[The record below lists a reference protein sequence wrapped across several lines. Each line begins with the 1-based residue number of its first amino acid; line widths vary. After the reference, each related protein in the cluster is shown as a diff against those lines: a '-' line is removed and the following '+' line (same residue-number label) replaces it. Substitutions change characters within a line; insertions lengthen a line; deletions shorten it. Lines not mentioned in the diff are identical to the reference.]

1 MNILLVSESFIL
13 REYMENLFHEIIKDA
28 QVNVKIRLSETT
40 KEDLLQTDFVF
51 IDIYDEISKELK
63 IIDYIKIKNKKLK
76 TIVIDRN
83 KNKSTFK
90 KVLKYGI
97 EGYITN
103 TIEKD
108 EFINSI
114 NVDYDNSVLKYKEEY
129 IKPLNDILKTTKTI
143 VNNIIN
149 EEDTISVVTKQGT
162 EYINHIKDIK
172 HDTVSNISGIETA
185 EVIESIDILKD
196 YGEVVDDVK
205 LNKDCVNAV
214 NDIYVTEQKFAS
226 CINEK
231 IKGNLEFVRNGIMLI
246 NDDGELTIYSTNKIS
261 SINK

>member
-1 MNILLVSESFIL
+1 MICDFIYLLDDRDKLDDLVIACNHCHQIILFGE
-13 REYMENLFHEIIKDA
+13 REAMLIWKMYLKYFY
-28 QVNVKIRLSETT
+28 VLGY
-40 KEDLLQTDFVF
+40 
-51 IDIYDEISKELK
+51 DIY
-63 IIDYIKIKNKKLK
+63 
-76 TIVIDRN
+76 
-83 KNKSTFK
+83 
-90 KVLKYGI
+90 
-97 EGYITN
+97 
-103 TIEKD
+103 
-108 EFINSI
+108 
-114 NVDYDNSVLKYKEEY
+114 
-129 IKPLNDILKTTKTI
+129 
-143 VNNIIN
+143 IIN
-149 EEDTISVVTKQGT
+149 EEDTISVVTKQGS
-162 EYINHIKDIK
+162 EYINNIKDIK
-172 HDTVSNISGIETA
+172 HDIVSNISGIETT

>member
-1 MNILLVSESFIL
+1 MVVRKINKLFIITNKLFTSFLEFKIL
-13 REYMENLFHEIIKDA
+13 
-28 QVNVKIRLSETT
+28 
-40 KEDLLQTDFVF
+40 
-51 IDIYDEISKELK
+51 
-63 IIDYIKIKNKKLK
+63 YIKYDAL
-76 TIVIDRN
+76 R
-83 KNKSTFK
+83 S
-90 KVLKYGI
+90 
-97 EGYITN
+97 
-103 TIEKD
+103 
-108 EFINSI
+108 INS
-114 NVDYDNSVLKYKEEY
+114 D
-129 IKPLNDILKTTKTI
+129 TI
-143 VNNIIN
+143 IHNIIN
-149 EEDTISVVTKQGT
+149 EEDTISVVTKQGS
-162 EYINHIKDIK
+162 EYINNIKDIK
-172 HDTVSNISGIETA
+172 HDIVSNISGIETT

>member
-1 MNILLVSESFIL
+1 M
-13 REYMENLFHEIIKDA
+13 
-28 QVNVKIRLSETT
+28 VNT
-40 KEDLLQTDFVF
+40 
-51 IDIYDEISKELK
+51 Y
-63 IIDYIKIKNKKLK
+63 
-76 TIVIDRN
+76 
-83 KNKSTFK
+83 
-90 KVLKYGI
+90 
-97 EGYITN
+97 
-103 TIEKD
+103 
-108 EFINSI
+108 
-114 NVDYDNSVLKYKEEY
+114 EY

-149 EEDTISVVTKQGT
+149 EEDTISVVTKQGS
-162 EYINHIKDIK
+162 EYINNIKDIK
-172 HDTVSNISGIETA
+172 HDIVSNISGIETT